1 MIKIP
6 VLLKTILSSRPIFN
20 IIASVLVCLFLVLG
34 LYSSWNYT
42 TIHNKKYKKLLVERD
57 SLIVQKEK
65 LNKWANET
73 QKELNITLQAK
84 KTNDSLYQILVQEQ
98 SKEIKAKSK
107 AIEKYKSGL
116 ICKVPQKIKV
126 GFLKTKTVLVEVN
139 CDSLARTLR

>member
-73 QKELNITLQAK
+73 QKELNITLQEK
-84 KTNDSLYQILVQEQ
+84 KTNDSLYQTLVQEQ

-126 GFLKTKTVLVEVN
+126 GFLKNKTILVEVN
-139 CDSLARTLR
+139 CDSLQRTFR

>member
-1 MIKIP
+1 MIKI
-6 VLLKTILSSRPIFN
+6 LKTILSSRPIFN
-20 IIASVLVCLFLVLG
+20 IIASVVVCLFLVLG

-65 LNKWANET
+65 LNQWANET
-73 QKELNITLQAK
+73 QKELDITLQAK

-139 CDSLARTLR
+139 CDSLQRTFR